1 MTPADVVSEMTTQ
14 NARIQSLAKVLNASA
29 NPTADK
35 IAMNST
41 LLEGARKNY
50 DGDQY
55 FFILNM
61 SSKTLSNQTVT
72 LPGLT
77 GLSNLDVFGE
87 GRELGFANGQLVDQF
102 DPWEMHVYHADLA
115 GFGILPAS
123 GQELPVAGSDVPA
136 VPEPTT
142 IGLLSFAVLG
152 LCARRR
158 R

>member
-1 MTPADVVSEMTTQ
+1 MTTQ

-61 SSKTLSNQTVT
+61 SSKTLTNQAVT
-72 LPGLT
+72 LPGLS
-77 GLSNLDVFGE
+77 GLSSLDVFGE
-87 GRELGFANGQLVDQF
+87 GRELSFASGQLFDQF

-123 GQELPVAGSDVPA
+123 GAEAAGGEVPA

-142 IGLLSFAVLG
+142 LGIVSMAAIGLCV
-152 LCARRR
+152 RRR

>member
-14 NARIQSLAKVLNASA
+14 NARIQSLARVLNASS
-29 NPTADK
+29 NPAADK

-61 SSKTLSNQTVT
+61 SSKTLSGQAIT
-72 LPGLT
+72 LPGLS
-77 GLSNLDVFGE
+77 GLSRLDVFGE
-87 GRELGFANGQLVDQF
+87 GRELSFANGQLLDQF

-115 GFGILPAS
+115 GFGILPSS
-123 GQELPVAGSDVPA
+123 GEEIAAGGEFPA
-136 VPEPTT
+136 VPEPGT
-142 IGLLSFAVLG
+142 IGLLSVAVIGLG
-152 LCARRR
+152 LRRR